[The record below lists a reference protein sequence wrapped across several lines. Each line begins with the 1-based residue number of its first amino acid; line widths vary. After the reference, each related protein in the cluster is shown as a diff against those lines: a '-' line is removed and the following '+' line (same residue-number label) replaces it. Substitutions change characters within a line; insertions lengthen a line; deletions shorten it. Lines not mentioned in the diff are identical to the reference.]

1 MKMVDIVKQDKEV
14 SLAYMKIFEREAMLI
29 DQGKELGQAL
39 ERENTRKAELRAKA
53 AEQQAKAA
61 EQQAEAAQQQAKVAQ
76 QQLKRSII
84 EFLQEYT
91 TVPQWVED
99 KIMSES
105 SMDTLSSWLKI
116 SVKSQSIEDFVKRAN
131 LLR

>member
-39 ERENTRKAELRAKA
+39 ERENTRKAELRAEA
-53 AEQQAKAA
+53 AEQQAK
-61 EQQAEAAQQQAKVAQ
+61 AAQQQAKVAQ

-116 SVKSQSIEDFVKRAN
+116 SVKSQSIEDFVKQAN
-131 LLR
+131 LSR

>member
-29 DQGKELGQAL
+29 DQGRDL
-39 ERENTRKAELRAKA
+39 ERENTRKAELRA
-53 AEQQAKAA
+53 EAA
-61 EQQAEAAQQQAKVAQ
+61 EQQAEAAQQQAEVAQ

-99 KIMSES
+99 KIVSES